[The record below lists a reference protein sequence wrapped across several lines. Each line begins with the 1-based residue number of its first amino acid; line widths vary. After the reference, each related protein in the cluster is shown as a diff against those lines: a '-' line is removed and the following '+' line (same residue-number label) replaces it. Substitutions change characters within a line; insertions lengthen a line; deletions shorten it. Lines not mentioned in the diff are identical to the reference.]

1 MRRLTVPKLAVILAT
16 LASFAWIVILY
27 VTRSV
32 DGPRAALVLAIPVAV
47 SLWGWSSER
56 FRKVAGVALLV
67 FSLAIFLASVWMIA
81 LSYVPSAILFLI
93 GKRAEVAPARPL

>member
-1 MRRLTVPKLAVILAT
+1 MRRFTVPKVAVILAT
-16 LASFAWIVILY
+16 LASFAWIVVLY

-56 FRKVAGVALLV
+56 FRKLAGVALLV
-67 FSLAIFLASVWMIA
+67 FSLAILLASVWMIA
-81 LSYVPSAILFLI
+81 LSYVPSAILFLV
-93 GKRAEVAPARPL
+93 GRRAEVAPARPL